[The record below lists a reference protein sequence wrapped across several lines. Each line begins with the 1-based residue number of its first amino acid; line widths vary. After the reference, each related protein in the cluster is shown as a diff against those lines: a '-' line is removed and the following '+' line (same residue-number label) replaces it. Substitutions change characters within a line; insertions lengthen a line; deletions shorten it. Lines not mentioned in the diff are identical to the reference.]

1 MSAIQVVE
9 LSKWFDRVPAVR
21 NLNVEVRRG
30 EFLVL
35 LGPSGCGKTTL
46 LRCIAGLEQPSSGDV
61 YLDETCAFSYRNGID
76 VPPKQRRIGLVF
88 QNYALYPHLTVF
100 QNVAFG
106 LKIRR
111 VPKDEIRRRVRR
123 ALQMVDLQMLA
134 DRYPRQLSGGQ
145 QQRAAV
151 ARTVVSEPRILLFDE
166 PLSNLDPLL
175 RVNVRAG
182 IRRLHSQL
190 GTTSVY
196 VTHDQQ
202 EAMILGDRLGVLADG
217 DLVQIGPPR
226 EIYDSP
232 ATIDVAEFTANPR
245 TNILAGEIHA
255 TEDRV
260 LFLPQE
266 DPYCFILLPDE
277 CRRFARERIV
287 LHVRPEALQLLPA
300 SSADEGRFAVVAVFD
315 ESPDTLIVLGLGER
329 LPHIMARRRNGDRER
344 VHRDDVVRV
353 RPLRGNLYEPVTRR
367 LLGSFDSGEAP
378 RNADIGVESTRGT
391 Y

>member
-1 MSAIQVVE
+1 MSAIQVVG
-9 LSKWFDRVPAVR
+9 LSKWFDRVPALR
-21 NLNVEVRRG
+21 NLDIEVRSG

-46 LRCIAGLEQPSSGDV
+46 LRCIAGLEQPSNGDI
-61 YLDETCAFSYRNGID
+61 YLDDLCVFSYRNGTD
-76 VPPKQRRIGLVF
+76 VAPKQRRIGFVF
-88 QNYALYPHLTVF
+88 QNYGLYPHLTVF

-111 VPKDEIRRRVRR
+111 VPRDEIRERVHR
-123 ALQMVDLQMLA
+123 ALQMVDLELLS

-166 PLSNLDPLL
+166 PLSNLDPIL

-182 IRRLHSQL
+182 LRRLHSRL

-196 VTHDQQ
+196 VTHDQH
-202 EAMILGDRLGVLADG
+202 EAMILGDRIGVISDG
-217 DLVQIGPPR
+217 DLLQIGPPR

-232 ATIDVAEFTANPR
+232 ATIDVAEFTANPK
-245 TNILAGEIHA
+245 TNMLFGEIHT

-260 LFLPQE
+260 LFLPEE

-277 CRRFARERIV
+277 CRGFARERIA
-287 LHVRPEALQLLPA
+287 LHVRPEALQILPA
-300 SSADEGRFAVVAVFD
+300 SGEDEGRFSVAGVFD
-315 ESPDTLIVLGLGER
+315 ESPDTLIVLALGNKP
-329 LPHIMARRRNGDRER
+329 PHIMARRRNGDHRLQ
-344 VHRDDVVRV
+344 RDDAVRI
-353 RPLRGNLYEPVTRR
+353 RPLRGNLYDPLTRR
-367 LLGSFDSGEAP
+367 LLGSFDSSSARQGSES
-378 RNADIGVESTRGT
+378 GVHKLSGRT
-391 Y
+391 